1 MSHCLNKDGLS
12 ILIPLYNQVGVALA
26 TALSKQVVQCAKE
39 EEAKRNNK
47 NDNEDAQSSLGFEII
62 FADDGSADIAAKQ
75 CNAAIAQL
83 PYCQYI
89 ERPQNAGRSAIR
101 NYLAQVAHYKHL
113 LFLDGDVVIDRPNFV
128 QTYLAHRTDADVIIG
143 TLHFSR
149 EKTACETTEETM
161 EQTKITKEE
170 QQKAKSGVKDAKN
183 EAKGAKNEVK
193 KTTEPMLYDD
203 NLKYRYEQQF
213 LAQHPVKKRMQ
224 QPYASF
230 RTTNFM
236 VRRDLLLTYPFDET
250 FHEYGY
256 EDTLFGKQLKEHG
269 ATLIH
274 LDNAATIAD
283 YEDNATFVAKTEE
296 SLRTLAAHAHQLQG
310 YSTLLHTANKLKCL
324 HLQPL
329 IAFVFKLFKGLLHK
343 NLCSNSPSV
352 FLFNVYKL
360 GYYINLTCSINQTH

>member
-1 MSHCLNKDGLS
+1 MSCCLNKEGLS

-26 TALSKQVVQCAKE
+26 MALSKQVEQCAKE
-39 EEAKRNNK
+39 EKKK
-47 NDNEDAQSSLGFEII
+47 NEGKGNANDTISLGFEII
-62 FADDGSADIAAKQ
+62 FADDGSADATARQ
-75 CNAAIAQL
+75 RNAIIAQL

-89 ERPQNAGRSAIR
+89 EHPKNVGRSAIR
-101 NYLAQVAHYKHL
+101 NFLAHTAHYSHL
-113 LFLDGDVVIDRPNFV
+113 IFLDGDVAIKRGNFV
-128 QTYLAHRTDADVIIG
+128 QTYLAHRNDADVIIG

-149 EKTACETTEETM
+149 MQVACDTAEDIIGHTKRAKEET
-161 EQTKITKEE
+161 
-170 QQKAKSGVKDAKN
+170 
-183 EAKGAKNEVK
+183 K
-193 KTTEPMLYDD
+193 KTTEPVLYDD

-213 LAQHPVKKRMQ
+213 LAKHPVKKRMQ

-236 VRRDLLLTYPFDET
+236 VRRDLLLAYPFDET

-360 GYYINLTCSINQTH
+360 GYYINLTRSINQTH

>member
-1 MSHCLNKDGLS
+1 MSCCLNKEGLS

-26 TALSKQVVQCAKE
+26 MALSKQVEQCAKE
-39 EEAKRNNK
+39 EKKK
-47 NDNEDAQSSLGFEII
+47 NEGKGNANDTISLGFEII
-62 FADDGSADIAAKQ
+62 FADDGSADATARQ
-75 CNAAIAQL
+75 RNAIIAQL

-89 ERPQNAGRSAIR
+89 ERPKNVGRSAIR
-101 NYLAQVAHYKHL
+101 NFLAHTAHYSHL
-113 LFLDGDVVIDRPNFV
+113 IFLDGDVAIKRGNFV
-128 QTYLAHRTDADVIIG
+128 QTYLAHRNDADVIIG

-149 EKTACETTEETM
+149 MQVACDTAEDIIGHTKRAKEET
-161 EQTKITKEE
+161 
-170 QQKAKSGVKDAKN
+170 
-183 EAKGAKNEVK
+183 K

-213 LAQHPVKKRMQ
+213 LAKHPVKKRMQ

-236 VRRDLLLTYPFDET
+236 VRRDLLLAYPFDET

-310 YSTLLHTANKLKCL
+310 YSTLLHTAYKLECL

-329 IAFVFKLFKGLLHK
+329 IAFVFELFKGLLHK

-360 GYYINLTCSINQTH
+360 GYYVNLTRSINQTN

>member
-1 MSHCLNKDGLS
+1 MGRCLNKDGLS

-26 TALSKQVVQCAKE
+26 VALSKQVVQYAKE
-39 EEAKRNNK
+39 EEKKENEGK
-47 NDNEDAQSSLGFEII
+47 DNAEATISLGFEII
-62 FADDGSADIAAKQ
+62 FADDGSADAAAKQ
-75 CNAAIAQL
+75 RNAIIAQL
-83 PYCQYI
+83 PFCQYI
-89 ERPQNAGRSAIR
+89 ERPKNVGRSAIR
-101 NYLAQVAHYKHL
+101 NFLAQTAQYNHL
-113 LFLDGDVVIDRPNFV
+113 IFLDGDVAIERHDFV
-128 QTYLAHRTDADVIIG
+128 RTYLAHRNDADVIIG

-149 EKTACETTEETM
+149 MQMNCNTTEEIIG
-161 EQTKITKEE
+161 QTKEAKEE
-170 QQKAKSGVKDAKN
+170 TKVSS
-183 EAKGAKNEVK
+183 
-193 KTTEPMLYDD
+193 EPMLYDD
-203 NLKYRYEQQF
+203 NLKYRYEQRF
-213 LAQHPVKKRMQ
+213 LAKHPIKKRME

-236 VRRDLLLTYPFDET
+236 VRRDLMLAYPFDET

-256 EDTLFGKQLKEHG
+256 EDTLFGKQLKNHG

-310 YSTLLHTANKLKCL
+310 YSTLLHTVNRLKGL
-324 HLQPL
+324 HLLPL
-329 IAFVFKLFKGLLHK
+329 IALAFRLFKGLLHK

-360 GYYINLTCSINQTH
+360 GYFVSLTRSTNQAF

>member
-1 MSHCLNKDGLS
+1 MSCCLNKEGLS

-26 TALSKQVVQCAKE
+26 MALSKQVEQCAKE
-39 EEAKRNNK
+39 EKKK
-47 NDNEDAQSSLGFEII
+47 NEGKGNANDTISLGFEII
-62 FADDGSADIAAKQ
+62 FADDGSADATARQ
-75 CNAAIAQL
+75 RNAIIAQL

-89 ERPQNAGRSAIR
+89 ERPKNVGRSAIR
-101 NYLAQVAHYKHL
+101 NFLAHTAHYSHL
-113 LFLDGDVVIDRPNFV
+113 IFLDGDVAIKRGNFV
-128 QTYLAHRTDADVIIG
+128 QTYLAHRNDADVIIG

-149 EKTACETTEETM
+149 MQVACDTAEDIIGHTKRAKEET
-161 EQTKITKEE
+161 
-170 QQKAKSGVKDAKN
+170 
-183 EAKGAKNEVK
+183 K
-193 KTTEPMLYDD
+193 KTTEPVLYDD

-213 LAQHPVKKRMQ
+213 LAKHPVKKRMQ

-236 VRRDLLLTYPFDET
+236 VRRDLLLAYPFDET

-274 LDNAATIAD
+274 LDNAATISD

-324 HLQPL
+324 HLLPL
-329 IAFVFKLFKGLLHK
+329 IAFVFELFKGLLHK

-360 GYYINLTCSINQTH
+360 GYYVNLTRSINQTH

>member
-1 MSHCLNKDGLS
+1 MSCCLNKEGLS

-26 TALSKQVVQCAKE
+26 MALSKQVEQCAKE
-39 EEAKRNNK
+39 EKKK
-47 NDNEDAQSSLGFEII
+47 NEGKGNANDTISLGFEII
-62 FADDGSADIAAKQ
+62 FADDGSADATARQ
-75 CNAAIAQL
+75 RNAIIAQL

-89 ERPQNAGRSAIR
+89 ERPKNVGRSAIR
-101 NYLAQVAHYKHL
+101 NFLAHTAHYSHL
-113 LFLDGDVVIDRPNFV
+113 IFLDGDVAIKRGNFV
-128 QTYLAHRTDADVIIG
+128 QTYLAHRNDADVIIG

-149 EKTACETTEETM
+149 MQVACDTAEDIIGHTKRAKEET
-161 EQTKITKEE
+161 
-170 QQKAKSGVKDAKN
+170 
-183 EAKGAKNEVK
+183 K
-193 KTTEPMLYDD
+193 KTTEPVLYDD

-213 LAQHPVKKRMQ
+213 LAKHPVKKRMQ

-236 VRRDLLLTYPFDET
+236 VRRDLLLAYPFDET

-296 SLRTLAAHAHQLQG
+296 SLRTLAAHDHQLQD

-329 IAFVFKLFKGLLHK
+329 IAFVFKLFKDLLHK

-360 GYYINLTCSINQTH
+360 GYYVNLTRSINQTH

>member
-1 MSHCLNKDGLS
+1 MSCCLNKEGLS

-26 TALSKQVVQCAKE
+26 KALSKQVEQCAKE
-39 EEAKRNNK
+39 EKKK
-47 NDNEDAQSSLGFEII
+47 NEGKGNANDTISLGFEII
-62 FADDGSADIAAKQ
+62 FADDGSGDATARQ
-75 CNAAIAQL
+75 RNAIIAQL

-89 ERPQNAGRSAIR
+89 ERPKNVGRSAIR
-101 NYLAQVAHYKHL
+101 NFLAHTAHYSHL
-113 LFLDGDVVIDRPNFV
+113 IFLDGDVAIKRGNFV
-128 QTYLAHRTDADVIIG
+128 QTYLAHRNDADVIIG

-149 EKTACETTEETM
+149 MQVACDTAEDIIGHTKRAKEET
-161 EQTKITKEE
+161 
-170 QQKAKSGVKDAKN
+170 
-183 EAKGAKNEVK
+183 K
-193 KTTEPMLYDD
+193 KTTEPVLYDD

-213 LAQHPVKKRMQ
+213 LAKHPVKKRMQ

-236 VRRDLLLTYPFDET
+236 VRRDLLLAYPFDET

-324 HLQPL
+324 HLLPL
-329 IAFVFKLFKGLLHK
+329 IAFVFELFKGLLHK

-360 GYYINLTCSINQTH
+360 GYYVNLTRSINQTH

>member
-1 MSHCLNKDGLS
+1 MSCCLNKEGLS

-26 TALSKQVVQCAKE
+26 MALSKQVEQCAKE
-39 EEAKRNNK
+39 EKKK
-47 NDNEDAQSSLGFEII
+47 NEGKGNANDTISLGFEII
-62 FADDGSADIAAKQ
+62 FADDGSADATARQ
-75 CNAAIAQL
+75 RNAIIAQL

-89 ERPQNAGRSAIR
+89 ERPKNVGRSAIR
-101 NYLAQVAHYKHL
+101 NFLAHTAHYSHL
-113 LFLDGDVVIDRPNFV
+113 IFLDGDVAIKRGNFV
-128 QTYLAHRTDADVIIG
+128 QTYLAHRNDADVIIG

-149 EKTACETTEETM
+149 MQVACDTAEDIIGHTKRAKEET
-161 EQTKITKEE
+161 
-170 QQKAKSGVKDAKN
+170 
-183 EAKGAKNEVK
+183 K

-236 VRRDLLLTYPFDET
+236 VRRDLLLAYPFDET

-329 IAFVFKLFKGLLHK
+329 IAFVFELFKGLLHK

-360 GYYINLTCSINQTH
+360 GYYVNLTRSINQTN

>member
-1 MSHCLNKDGLS
+1 MSCCLNKEGLS

-26 TALSKQVVQCAKE
+26 MALSKQVEQCAKE
-39 EEAKRNNK
+39 EKKK
-47 NDNEDAQSSLGFEII
+47 NEGKGNANDTISLGFEII
-62 FADDGSADIAAKQ
+62 FADDGSADATARQ
-75 CNAAIAQL
+75 RNAIIAQL

-89 ERPQNAGRSAIR
+89 ERPKNVGRSAIR
-101 NYLAQVAHYKHL
+101 NFLAHTAHYSHL
-113 LFLDGDVVIDRPNFV
+113 IFLDGDVAIKRGNFV
-128 QTYLAHRTDADVIIG
+128 QTYLAHRNDADVIIG
-143 TLHFSR
+143 TLLFSR
-149 EKTACETTEETM
+149 MQVACDTAEDIIGHTKRAKEET
-161 EQTKITKEE
+161 
-170 QQKAKSGVKDAKN
+170 
-183 EAKGAKNEVK
+183 K

-236 VRRDLLLTYPFDET
+236 VRRDLLLAYPFDET

-310 YSTLLHTANKLKCL
+310 YSTLLHTANKLECL

-360 GYYINLTCSINQTH
+360 GYYVNLTRS

>member
-1 MSHCLNKDGLS
+1 MSCCLNKEGLS

-26 TALSKQVVQCAKE
+26 MALSKQVEQCAKE
-39 EEAKRNNK
+39 EKKENEGKGNA
-47 NDNEDAQSSLGFEII
+47 NDTISLGFEII
-62 FADDGSADIAAKQ
+62 FADDGSADATARQ
-75 CNAAIAQL
+75 RNAIIAQL

-89 ERPQNAGRSAIR
+89 ERPKNVGRSAIR
-101 NYLAQVAHYKHL
+101 NFLAHTAHYSHL
-113 LFLDGDVVIDRPNFV
+113 IFLDGDVAIKRGNFV
-128 QTYLAHRTDADVIIG
+128 QTYLAHRNDADVIIG

-149 EKTACETTEETM
+149 MQVACDTAEDIIGHTKRAKEET
-161 EQTKITKEE
+161 
-170 QQKAKSGVKDAKN
+170 
-183 EAKGAKNEVK
+183 K

-213 LAQHPVKKRMQ
+213 LAKHPVKKRMQ

-236 VRRDLLLTYPFDET
+236 VRRDLLLAYPFDET

-283 YEDNATFVAKTEE
+283 YEDNATFVTKTEE

-310 YSTLLHTANKLKCL
+310 YSTLLHTANRLKCL

-360 GYYINLTCSINQTH
+360 GYFVSLTRSTSQAS

>member
-1 MSHCLNKDGLS
+1 MSCCLNKEGLS

-26 TALSKQVVQCAKE
+26 MALSKQVEQCAKE
-39 EEAKRNNK
+39 EKKK
-47 NDNEDAQSSLGFEII
+47 NEGKGNANDTISLGFEII
-62 FADDGSADIAAKQ
+62 FADDGSADATARQ
-75 CNAAIAQL
+75 RNAIIAQL

-89 ERPQNAGRSAIR
+89 ERPKNVGRSAIR
-101 NYLAQVAHYKHL
+101 NFLAHTAHYSHL
-113 LFLDGDVVIDRPNFV
+113 IFLDGDVAIKRGNFV
-128 QTYLAHRTDADVIIG
+128 QTYLAHRNDADVIIG

-149 EKTACETTEETM
+149 MQVACDTAEDIIGHTKRAKEET
-161 EQTKITKEE
+161 
-170 QQKAKSGVKDAKN
+170 
-183 EAKGAKNEVK
+183 K

-213 LAQHPVKKRMQ
+213 LAKHPVKKRMQ

-236 VRRDLLLTYPFDET
+236 VRRDLLLAYPFDET

-329 IAFVFKLFKGLLHK
+329 IAFVFELFKGLLHK

-360 GYYINLTCSINQTH
+360 GYYVNLTRSIDQTN

>member
-1 MSHCLNKDGLS
+1 MSCCLNKEGLS

-26 TALSKQVVQCAKE
+26 MALSKQVEQCAKE
-39 EEAKRNNK
+39 EKKK
-47 NDNEDAQSSLGFEII
+47 NEGKGNANDTISLGFEII
-62 FADDGSADIAAKQ
+62 FADDGSADATARQ
-75 CNAAIAQL
+75 RNAIIAQL

-89 ERPQNAGRSAIR
+89 ERPKNVGRSAIR
-101 NYLAQVAHYKHL
+101 NFLAHTAHYSHL
-113 LFLDGDVVIDRPNFV
+113 IFLDGDVAIKRGNFV
-128 QTYLAHRTDADVIIG
+128 QTYLAHRNDADVIIG

-149 EKTACETTEETM
+149 MQVACDTAEDIIGHTKRAKEET
-161 EQTKITKEE
+161 
-170 QQKAKSGVKDAKN
+170 
-183 EAKGAKNEVK
+183 K
-193 KTTEPMLYDD
+193 KTTEPVLYDD

-213 LAQHPVKKRMQ
+213 LAKHPVKKRMQ

-236 VRRDLLLTYPFDET
+236 VRRDLLLAYPFDET

-283 YEDNATFVAKTEE
+283 YEDNVTFVAKTEE

-329 IAFVFKLFKGLLHK
+329 IAFVFELFKGLLHK

-360 GYYINLTCSINQTH
+360 GYYVNLTRS

>member
-1 MSHCLNKDGLS
+1 MSCCLNKEGLS

-26 TALSKQVVQCAKE
+26 MALSKQVEQCAKE
-39 EEAKRNNK
+39 EKKK
-47 NDNEDAQSSLGFEII
+47 NEGKGKGNANDTISLGFEII
-62 FADDGSADIAAKQ
+62 FADDGSADATARQ
-75 CNAAIAQL
+75 RNAIIAQL

-89 ERPQNAGRSAIR
+89 ERPKNVGRSAIR
-101 NYLAQVAHYKHL
+101 NFLAHTAHYSHL
-113 LFLDGDVVIDRPNFV
+113 IFLDGDVAIKRGNFV
-128 QTYLAHRTDADVIIG
+128 QTYLAHRNDADVIIG

-149 EKTACETTEETM
+149 MQVACDTAEDIIGHTKRAKEET
-161 EQTKITKEE
+161 
-170 QQKAKSGVKDAKN
+170 
-183 EAKGAKNEVK
+183 K
-193 KTTEPMLYDD
+193 KTTEPVLYDD

-213 LAQHPVKKRMQ
+213 LAKHPVKKRMQ

-236 VRRDLLLTYPFDET
+236 VRRDLLLAYPFDET

-269 ATLIH
+269 TTLIH

-310 YSTLLHTANKLKCL
+310 YSTLLQTVNKLKRL

-329 IAFVFKLFKGLLHK
+329 IAFAFGLFKGLLHK

-360 GYYINLTCSINQTH
+360 GYYINLTRSINQTN

>member
-1 MSHCLNKDGLS
+1 MSCCLNKEGLS

-26 TALSKQVVQCAKE
+26 MALSKQVEQCAKE
-39 EEAKRNNK
+39 EKKK
-47 NDNEDAQSSLGFEII
+47 NEGKGNANDTISLGFEII
-62 FADDGSADIAAKQ
+62 FADDGSADATARQ
-75 CNAAIAQL
+75 RNAIIAQL

-89 ERPQNAGRSAIR
+89 ERPKNVGRSAIR
-101 NYLAQVAHYKHL
+101 NFLAHTAHYSHL
-113 LFLDGDVVIDRPNFV
+113 IFLDGDVAIKRGNFV
-128 QTYLAHRTDADVIIG
+128 QTYLAHRNDADVIIG

-149 EKTACETTEETM
+149 MQVACDTAEDIIGHTKRAKEET
-161 EQTKITKEE
+161 
-170 QQKAKSGVKDAKN
+170 
-183 EAKGAKNEVK
+183 K

-213 LAQHPVKKRMQ
+213 LAKHPVKKRMQ

-236 VRRDLLLTYPFDET
+236 VRRDLLLAYPFDET

-310 YSTLLHTANKLKCL
+310 YSTLLQTVNKLKRL

-329 IAFVFKLFKGLLHK
+329 IAFVFELFKGLLHK

-360 GYYINLTCSINQTH
+360 GYYINLTRSINQTN

>member
-1 MSHCLNKDGLS
+1 MGRCLNKEGLS

-26 TALSKQVVQCAKE
+26 MALSKQVVQCTKE
-39 EEAKRNNK
+39 EEKKK
-47 NDNEDAQSSLGFEII
+47 NEGKGNAEATISLGFEII
-62 FADDGSADIAAKQ
+62 FADDGSADAAAKQ
-75 CNAAIAQL
+75 RNAIIAQL
-83 PYCQYI
+83 PFCQYI
-89 ERPQNAGRSAIR
+89 ERPKNAGRSAIR
-101 NYLAQVAHYKHL
+101 NFLAQTAHYNHL
-113 LFLDGDVVIDRPNFV
+113 IFLDGDVTIKRHDFV
-128 QTYLAHRTDADVIIG
+128 QTYLAHRNDADVIIG

-149 EKTACETTEETM
+149 MQVACDTTEKIIG
-161 EQTKITKEE
+161 QTKEAKEE
-170 QQKAKSGVKDAKN
+170 TKVSL
-183 EAKGAKNEVK
+183 
-193 KTTEPMLYDD
+193 EPMLYDD

-213 LAQHPVKKRMQ
+213 LAKHPIKKRME

-236 VRRDLLLTYPFDET
+236 VRRDLMLAYPFDET

-256 EDTLFGKQLKEHG
+256 EDTLFGKQLKSHG

-296 SLRTLAAHAHQLQG
+296 SLRTLAAHVHQLQG
-310 YSTLLHTANKLKCL
+310 YSTLLHTVNRLKGL
-324 HLQPL
+324 HLLPL
-329 IAFVFKLFKGLLHK
+329 IALSFRLFKGLLHK

-360 GYYINLTCSINQTH
+360 GYFVSLTRSSSQAF

>member
-1 MSHCLNKDGLS
+1 MGRCLNKDGLS

-26 TALSKQVVQCAKE
+26 MALSKQVEQCAKE
-39 EEAKRNNK
+39 EEKKK
-47 NDNEDAQSSLGFEII
+47 NEGKDNAEATISLGFEII
-62 FADDGSADIAAKQ
+62 FADDGSADIAAKKR
-75 CNAAIAQL
+75 NAIIAQL
-83 PYCQYI
+83 PFCQYI
-89 ERPQNAGRSAIR
+89 ERPKNTGRSAIR
-101 NYLAQVAHYKHL
+101 NFLAHTAHYSHL
-113 LFLDGDVVIDRPNFV
+113 IFLDGDVAIKRGNFV
-128 QTYLAHRTDADVIIG
+128 RTYLAHRNDADVIIG

-149 EKTACETTEETM
+149 MQLDCDTTEEIIG
-161 EQTKITKEE
+161 QTKEAKEE
-170 QQKAKSGVKDAKN
+170 TKVSS
-183 EAKGAKNEVK
+183 
-193 KTTEPMLYDD
+193 EPMLYDN

-213 LAQHPVKKRMQ
+213 LAKHPIKKRME

-236 VRRDLLLTYPFDET
+236 VRRDLMLAYPFDET

-256 EDTLFGKQLKEHG
+256 EDTLFGKQLKNHG

-310 YSTLLHTANKLKCL
+310 YSTLLHTVNRLKGL
-324 HLQPL
+324 HLLPL
-329 IAFVFKLFKGLLHK
+329 IALAFRLFKGLLHK

-360 GYYINLTCSINQTH
+360 GYFVNLTRSINQAF

>member
-1 MSHCLNKDGLS
+1 MSCCLNKEGLS

-26 TALSKQVVQCAKE
+26 MALSKQVEQCAKE
-39 EEAKRNNK
+39 EKKK
-47 NDNEDAQSSLGFEII
+47 NEGKGNANDTISLGFEII
-62 FADDGSADIAAKQ
+62 FADDGSADATARQ
-75 CNAAIAQL
+75 RNAIIAQL

-89 ERPQNAGRSAIR
+89 ERPKNVGRSAIR
-101 NYLAQVAHYKHL
+101 NFLAHTAHYSHL
-113 LFLDGDVVIDRPNFV
+113 IFLDGDVAIKRGNIV
-128 QTYLAHRTDADVIIG
+128 QTYLAHRNDADVIIG

-149 EKTACETTEETM
+149 MQVACDTAEDIIGHTKRAKEET
-161 EQTKITKEE
+161 
-170 QQKAKSGVKDAKN
+170 
-183 EAKGAKNEVK
+183 K
-193 KTTEPMLYDD
+193 KTTEPVLYDD

-213 LAQHPVKKRMQ
+213 LAKHPVKKRMQ

-236 VRRDLLLTYPFDET
+236 VRRDLLLAYPFDET

-310 YSTLLHTANKLKCL
+310 YSTLLHTANELKCL

-360 GYYINLTCSINQTH
+360 GYYVNLTRSINQTN

>member
-1 MSHCLNKDGLS
+1 MSCCLNKEGLS

-26 TALSKQVVQCAKE
+26 MALSKQVEQCAKE
-39 EEAKRNNK
+39 EKKK
-47 NDNEDAQSSLGFEII
+47 NEGKGNANDTISLGFEII
-62 FADDGSADIAAKQ
+62 FADDGSGDATARQ
-75 CNAAIAQL
+75 RNAIIAQL

-89 ERPQNAGRSAIR
+89 ERPKNVGRSAIR
-101 NYLAQVAHYKHL
+101 NFLAHTAHYSHL
-113 LFLDGDVVIDRPNFV
+113 IFLDGDVAIKRGNFV
-128 QTYLAHRTDADVIIG
+128 QTYLAHRNDADVIIG

-149 EKTACETTEETM
+149 MQVACDTAEDIIGHTKRAKEET
-161 EQTKITKEE
+161 
-170 QQKAKSGVKDAKN
+170 
-183 EAKGAKNEVK
+183 K
-193 KTTEPMLYDD
+193 KTTEPVLYDD

-213 LAQHPVKKRMQ
+213 LAKHPVKKRMQ

-236 VRRDLLLTYPFDET
+236 VRRDLLLAYPFDET

-324 HLQPL
+324 HLLPL
-329 IAFVFKLFKGLLHK
+329 IAFVFELFKGLLHK

-360 GYYINLTCSINQTH
+360 GYYVNLTRSINQTH

>member
-1 MSHCLNKDGLS
+1 MSCCLNKEGLS

-26 TALSKQVVQCAKE
+26 MALSKQVEQCAKE
-39 EEAKRNNK
+39 EKKK
-47 NDNEDAQSSLGFEII
+47 NEGKGNANDTISLGFEII
-62 FADDGSADIAAKQ
+62 FADDGSADATARQ
-75 CNAAIAQL
+75 RNAIIAQL

-89 ERPQNAGRSAIR
+89 ERPKNVGRSAIR
-101 NYLAQVAHYKHL
+101 NFLAHTAHYSHL
-113 LFLDGDVVIDRPNFV
+113 IFLDGDVAIKRGNFV
-128 QTYLAHRTDADVIIG
+128 QTYLAHRNDADVIIG

-149 EKTACETTEETM
+149 MQVACDTAEDIIGHTKRAKEET
-161 EQTKITKEE
+161 
-170 QQKAKSGVKDAKN
+170 
-183 EAKGAKNEVK
+183 K
-193 KTTEPMLYDD
+193 KTTEPVLYDD

-213 LAQHPVKKRMQ
+213 LAKHPVKKRMQ

-236 VRRDLLLTYPFDET
+236 VRRDLLLAYPFDET

-329 IAFVFKLFKGLLHK
+329 IAFVFKLFKDLLHK

-360 GYYINLTCSINQTH
+360 GYYINLTRSINQTN

>member
-1 MSHCLNKDGLS
+1 MSCCLNKEGLS

-26 TALSKQVVQCAKE
+26 MALSKQVEQCAKE
-39 EEAKRNNK
+39 EKKK
-47 NDNEDAQSSLGFEII
+47 NEGKGNANDTISLGFEII
-62 FADDGSADIAAKQ
+62 FADDGSADATARQ
-75 CNAAIAQL
+75 RNAIIAQL

-89 ERPQNAGRSAIR
+89 ERPKNVGRSAIR
-101 NYLAQVAHYKHL
+101 NFLAHTAHYSHL
-113 LFLDGDVVIDRPNFV
+113 IFLDGDVAIKRGNFV
-128 QTYLAHRTDADVIIG
+128 QTYLAHRNDADVIIG
-143 TLHFSR
+143 TLLFSR
-149 EKTACETTEETM
+149 MQVACDTAEDIIGHTKRAKEET
-161 EQTKITKEE
+161 
-170 QQKAKSGVKDAKN
+170 
-183 EAKGAKNEVK
+183 K

-213 LAQHPVKKRMQ
+213 LAKHPVKKRMQ

-236 VRRDLLLTYPFDET
+236 VRRDLLLAYPFDET

-360 GYYINLTCSINQTH
+360 GYYVNLTRSINQTH

>member
-143 TLHFSR
+143 ILHFSR

-161 EQTKITKEE
+161 EQTKIAKEE
-170 QQKAKSGVKDAKN
+170 QQKSKNEAKDAKN
-183 EAKGAKNEVK
+183 EAK

-213 LAQHPVKKRMQ
+213 LTQHPVKKRMQ

-236 VRRDLLLTYPFDET
+236 VRRDLLLAYPFDET

-310 YSTLLHTANKLKCL
+310 YSTLLQTVNKLKRL
-324 HLQPL
+324 HLQHL
-329 IAFVFKLFKGLLHK
+329 IAFAFGLFKGLLHK
-343 NLCSNSPSV
+343 NLCSKSPSV

-360 GYYINLTCSINQTH
+360 GYYVNLTRSINQTH

>member
-1 MSHCLNKDGLS
+1 MSCCLNKEGLS

-26 TALSKQVVQCAKE
+26 MALSKQVEQCAKE
-39 EEAKRNNK
+39 EKKK
-47 NDNEDAQSSLGFEII
+47 NEGKGNANDTISLGFEII
-62 FADDGSADIAAKQ
+62 FADDGSADATARQ
-75 CNAAIAQL
+75 RNAIIAQL

-89 ERPQNAGRSAIR
+89 ERPKNVGRSAIR
-101 NYLAQVAHYKHL
+101 NFLAHTAHYSHL
-113 LFLDGDVVIDRPNFV
+113 IFLDGDVAIKRGNFV
-128 QTYLAHRTDADVIIG
+128 QTYLAHRNDADVIIG

-149 EKTACETTEETM
+149 MQVACDTAEDIIGHTKRAKEET
-161 EQTKITKEE
+161 
-170 QQKAKSGVKDAKN
+170 
-183 EAKGAKNEVK
+183 K

-213 LAQHPVKKRMQ
+213 LAKHPVKKRMQ

-236 VRRDLLLTYPFDET
+236 VRRDLLLAYPFDET

-329 IAFVFKLFKGLLHK
+329 IAFVFELFKGLLHK

-360 GYYINLTCSINQTH
+360 GYYINFTRSINQTN

>member
-26 TALSKQVVQCAKE
+26 MALSKQVEQCAKE
-39 EEAKRNNK
+39 EKKK
-47 NDNEDAQSSLGFEII
+47 NEGKGNANDTISLGFEII
-62 FADDGSADIAAKQ
+62 FADDGSADATARQ
-75 CNAAIAQL
+75 RNAIIAQL

-89 ERPQNAGRSAIR
+89 ERPKNVGRSAIR
-101 NYLAQVAHYKHL
+101 NFLAHTAHYSHL
-113 LFLDGDVVIDRPNFV
+113 IFLDGDVAIKRGNFV
-128 QTYLAHRTDADVIIG
+128 QTYLAHRNDADVIIG

-149 EKTACETTEETM
+149 MQVACDTAEDIIGHTKRAKEET
-161 EQTKITKEE
+161 
-170 QQKAKSGVKDAKN
+170 
-183 EAKGAKNEVK
+183 K
-193 KTTEPMLYDD
+193 KTTEPVLYDD

-213 LAQHPVKKRMQ
+213 LAKHPVKKRMQ

-236 VRRDLLLTYPFDET
+236 VRRDLLLAYPFDET

-296 SLRTLAAHAHQLQG
+296 SLRTLAAHTHQLQG
-310 YSTLLHTANKLKCL
+310 YSTLLQTANKLKSL
-324 HLQPL
+324 HLLPL
-329 IAFVFKLFKGLLHK
+329 IAFVFGLFKGLLHK

-360 GYYINLTCSINQTH
+360 GYYIHLTRSISQTH

>member
-1 MSHCLNKDGLS
+1 MSCCLNKEGLS

-26 TALSKQVVQCAKE
+26 MALSKQVEQCAKE
-39 EEAKRNNK
+39 EKKK
-47 NDNEDAQSSLGFEII
+47 NEGKGNANDTISLGFEII
-62 FADDGSADIAAKQ
+62 FADDGSADATARQ
-75 CNAAIAQL
+75 RNAIIAQL

-89 ERPQNAGRSAIR
+89 ERPKNVGRSAIR
-101 NYLAQVAHYKHL
+101 NFLAHTAHYSHL
-113 LFLDGDVVIDRPNFV
+113 IFLDGDVAIKRGNFV
-128 QTYLAHRTDADVIIG
+128 QTYLAHRNDADVIIG

-149 EKTACETTEETM
+149 MQVACDTAEDIIGHTKRAKEET
-161 EQTKITKEE
+161 
-170 QQKAKSGVKDAKN
+170 
-183 EAKGAKNEVK
+183 K

-213 LAQHPVKKRMQ
+213 LAKHPVKKRMQ

-236 VRRDLLLTYPFDET
+236 VRRDLLLAYPFDET

-360 GYYINLTCSINQTH
+360 GYYINLTRSINQTH

>member
-1 MSHCLNKDGLS
+1 MSCCLNKEGLS

-26 TALSKQVVQCAKE
+26 MALSKQVEQCAKE
-39 EEAKRNNK
+39 EKKK
-47 NDNEDAQSSLGFEII
+47 NEGKGNANDTISLGFEII
-62 FADDGSADIAAKQ
+62 FADDGSADATARQ
-75 CNAAIAQL
+75 RNAIIAQL

-89 ERPQNAGRSAIR
+89 ERPKNVGRSAIR
-101 NYLAQVAHYKHL
+101 NFLAHTAHYSHL
-113 LFLDGDVVIDRPNFV
+113 IFLDGDVAIKRGNFV
-128 QTYLAHRTDADVIIG
+128 QTYLAHRNDADVIIG

-149 EKTACETTEETM
+149 MQVACDTAEDIIGHTKRAKEET
-161 EQTKITKEE
+161 
-170 QQKAKSGVKDAKN
+170 
-183 EAKGAKNEVK
+183 K
-193 KTTEPMLYDD
+193 KTTEPVLYDD

-213 LAQHPVKKRMQ
+213 LAKHPVKKRMQ

-236 VRRDLLLTYPFDET
+236 VRRDLLLAYPFDET

-343 NLCSNSPSV
+343 NLCSKSPSV

-360 GYYINLTCSINQTH
+360 GYYVNLTRSINQTH

>member
-1 MSHCLNKDGLS
+1 MSCCLNKEGLS

-26 TALSKQVVQCAKE
+26 MALSKQVEQCAKE
-39 EEAKRNNK
+39 EKKK
-47 NDNEDAQSSLGFEII
+47 NEGKGNANDTISLGFEII
-62 FADDGSADIAAKQ
+62 FADDGSADATARQ
-75 CNAAIAQL
+75 RNAIIAQL

-89 ERPQNAGRSAIR
+89 ERPKNVGRSAIR
-101 NYLAQVAHYKHL
+101 NFLAHTAHYSHL
-113 LFLDGDVVIDRPNFV
+113 IFLDGDVAIKRGNFV
-128 QTYLAHRTDADVIIG
+128 QTYLAHRNDADVIIG

-149 EKTACETTEETM
+149 VQVACDTAEDIIGHTKRAKEET
-161 EQTKITKEE
+161 
-170 QQKAKSGVKDAKN
+170 
-183 EAKGAKNEVK
+183 K
-193 KTTEPMLYDD
+193 KTTEPVLYDD

-236 VRRDLLLTYPFDET
+236 VRRDLLLAYPFDET

-329 IAFVFKLFKGLLHK
+329 IAFVFELFKGLLHK

-360 GYYINLTCSINQTH
+360 GYYINLTRSINQTN

>member
-1 MSHCLNKDGLS
+1 MSCCLNKEGLS

-26 TALSKQVVQCAKE
+26 MALSKQVEQCAKE
-39 EEAKRNNK
+39 EKKK
-47 NDNEDAQSSLGFEII
+47 NEGKGNANDTISLGFEII
-62 FADDGSADIAAKQ
+62 FADDGSADATARQ
-75 CNAAIAQL
+75 RNAIIAQL

-89 ERPQNAGRSAIR
+89 ERPKNVGRSAIR
-101 NYLAQVAHYKHL
+101 NFLAHTAHYSHL
-113 LFLDGDVVIDRPNFV
+113 IFLDGDVAIKRGNFV
-128 QTYLAHRTDADVIIG
+128 QTYLAHRNDADVIIG

-149 EKTACETTEETM
+149 MQVACDTAEDIIGHTKRAKEET
-161 EQTKITKEE
+161 
-170 QQKAKSGVKDAKN
+170 
-183 EAKGAKNEVK
+183 K
-193 KTTEPMLYDD
+193 KTTEPVLYDD

-236 VRRDLLLTYPFDET
+236 VRRDLLLAYPFDET

-296 SLRTLAAHAHQLQG
+296 SLHTLAAHAHQLQG

-360 GYYINLTCSINQTH
+360 GYYINLTRSINQTH

>member
-1 MSHCLNKDGLS
+1 MSRRLNKEGLS

-26 TALSKQVVQCAKE
+26 MALSKQVEQCAKE
-39 EEAKRNNK
+39 EKKK
-47 NDNEDAQSSLGFEII
+47 NEGKGNANDTISLGFEII
-62 FADDGSADIAAKQ
+62 FADDGSADATARQ
-75 CNAAIAQL
+75 RNAIIAQL

-89 ERPQNAGRSAIR
+89 ERPKNTGRSAIR
-101 NYLAQVAHYKHL
+101 NFLAHTAHYNHL
-113 LFLDGDVVIDRPNFV
+113 IFLDGDVTIERHDFV
-128 QTYLAHRTDADVIIG
+128 QTYLTHRNDADVIIG

-149 EKTACETTEETM
+149 MQLDCDTTEEIIG
-161 EQTKITKEE
+161 QTKEAKEE
-170 QQKAKSGVKDAKN
+170 TKVSS
-183 EAKGAKNEVK
+183 
-193 KTTEPMLYDD
+193 EPMLYDD

-213 LAQHPVKKRMQ
+213 LAKHPTKKRME

-236 VRRDLLLTYPFDET
+236 VRRDLMLAYPFDET

-256 EDTLFGKQLKEHG
+256 EDTLFGKQLKSHG

-310 YSTLLHTANKLKCL
+310 YSTLLYTVNKLKGL
-324 HLQPL
+324 HLLPL
-329 IAFVFKLFKGLLHK
+329 IALAFRLFKGLLHK

-360 GYYINLTCSINQTH
+360 GYFVNLTRSTNQAF

>member
-1 MSHCLNKDGLS
+1 MSCCLNKEGLS

-26 TALSKQVVQCAKE
+26 MALSKQVEQCAKE
-39 EEAKRNNK
+39 EKKK
-47 NDNEDAQSSLGFEII
+47 NEGKGNANDTISLGFEII
-62 FADDGSADIAAKQ
+62 FADDGSADATARQ
-75 CNAAIAQL
+75 RNAIIAQL

-89 ERPQNAGRSAIR
+89 EHPKNVGRSAIR
-101 NYLAQVAHYKHL
+101 NFLAHTAHYSHL
-113 LFLDGDVVIDRPNFV
+113 IFLDGDVAIKRGNFV
-128 QTYLAHRTDADVIIG
+128 QTYLAHRNDADVIIG

-149 EKTACETTEETM
+149 MQVACDTAEDIIGHTKRAKEET
-161 EQTKITKEE
+161 
-170 QQKAKSGVKDAKN
+170 
-183 EAKGAKNEVK
+183 K
-193 KTTEPMLYDD
+193 KTTEPVLYDD

-213 LAQHPVKKRMQ
+213 LAKHPVKKRMQ

-236 VRRDLLLTYPFDET
+236 VRRDLLLAYPFDET

-283 YEDNATFVAKTEE
+283 YEDNTTFIAKTEE

-310 YSTLLHTANKLKCL
+310 YSTLLQTVNKLKRL

-329 IAFVFKLFKGLLHK
+329 IAFAFGLFKGLLHK

-360 GYYINLTCSINQTH
+360 GYYVNLTRSINQTH

>member
-12 ILIPLYNQVGVALA
+12 ILIPLYNQVGLALA

-89 ERPQNAGRSAIR
+89 ERPKNAGRSAIR
-101 NYLAQVAHYKHL
+101 NYLAQVAHHKHL

-128 QTYLAHRTDADVIIG
+128 QTYLRADADVIIG

-149 EKTACETTEETM
+149 VKTACETTEETSD
-161 EQTKITKEE
+161 QTKIAKEE
-170 QQKAKSGVKDAKN
+170 LKDAKK
-183 EAKGAKNEVK
+183 EAKDAKDEAK

-213 LAQHPVKKRMQ
+213 LAKHPVKKRMQ

-230 RTTNFM
+230 RTTNLM
-236 VRRDLLLTYPFDET
+236 VHRDLLLAYPFDET
-250 FHEYGY
+250 FLEYGY

-329 IAFVFKLFKGLLHK
+329 IAFVFELFKGLLHK

-360 GYYINLTCSINQTH
+360 GYFVSLTRSTSQAS

>member
-1 MSHCLNKDGLS
+1 MSCYLNKEGLS

-26 TALSKQVVQCAKE
+26 MALSKQVEQCAKE
-39 EEAKRNNK
+39 EKKK
-47 NDNEDAQSSLGFEII
+47 NEGKGNANDTISLGFEII
-62 FADDGSADIAAKQ
+62 FADDGSADATARQ
-75 CNAAIAQL
+75 RNAIIAQL

-89 ERPQNAGRSAIR
+89 ERPKNVGRSAIR
-101 NYLAQVAHYKHL
+101 NFLAHTAHYSHL
-113 LFLDGDVVIDRPNFV
+113 IFLDGDVAIKRGNFV
-128 QTYLAHRTDADVIIG
+128 QTYLAHRNDADVIIG

-149 EKTACETTEETM
+149 MQVACDTAEDIIGHTKRAKEET
-161 EQTKITKEE
+161 
-170 QQKAKSGVKDAKN
+170 
-183 EAKGAKNEVK
+183 K
-193 KTTEPMLYDD
+193 KTTEPVLYDD

-213 LAQHPVKKRMQ
+213 LAKHPVKKRMQ

-236 VRRDLLLTYPFDET
+236 VRRDLLLAYPFDET

-310 YSTLLHTANKLKCL
+310 YSTLLQTVNKLKRL

-329 IAFVFKLFKGLLHK
+329 IAFAFGLFKGLLHK

-360 GYYINLTCSINQTH
+360 GYYINLTRSINQTN

>member
-39 EEAKRNNK
+39 EEAKRNNR

-62 FADDGSADIAAKQ
+62 FADDGSADIAAKR

-83 PYCQYI
+83 PFCQYI
-89 ERPQNAGRSAIR
+89 ERPKNAGRSAIR
-101 NYLAQVAHYKHL
+101 NYLAQMAHHKHL

-128 QTYLAHRTDADVIIG
+128 RTYLAHRTDADVIIG

-149 EKTACETTEETM
+149 VKTACETTEETIK
-161 EQTKITKEE
+161 QTKIAREE
-170 QQKAKSGVKDAKN
+170 LQK
-183 EAKGAKNEVK
+183 AKNEVK
-193 KTTEPMLYDD
+193 DIKDEAKKATEPMLYDD

-213 LAQHPVKKRMQ
+213 LAKHPVKKRMQ

-236 VRRDLLLTYPFDET
+236 VRRDLLLAYPFDET

-296 SLRTLAAHAHQLQG
+296 SLRTLAAHTHQLQG
-310 YSTLLHTANKLKCL
+310 YSTLLQTANKLQSL
-324 HLQPL
+324 HLLPL
-329 IAFVFKLFKGLLHK
+329 IAFVFGLFKGLLHK

-360 GYYINLTCSINQTH
+360 GYYIHLTRSISQTH

>member
-1 MSHCLNKDGLS
+1 MSCCLNKEGLS

-26 TALSKQVVQCAKE
+26 MALSKQVEQCAKE
-39 EEAKRNNK
+39 EKK
-47 NDNEDAQSSLGFEII
+47 NEGKGNANDTISLGFEII
-62 FADDGSADIAAKQ
+62 FADDGSADATARQ
-75 CNAAIAQL
+75 RNAIIAQL

-89 ERPQNAGRSAIR
+89 ERPKNVGRSAIR
-101 NYLAQVAHYKHL
+101 NFLAHTAHYSHL
-113 LFLDGDVVIDRPNFV
+113 IFLDGDVAIKRGNFV
-128 QTYLAHRTDADVIIG
+128 QTYLAHRNDADVIIG

-149 EKTACETTEETM
+149 MQVACDTAEDIIGHTKRAKEET
-161 EQTKITKEE
+161 
-170 QQKAKSGVKDAKN
+170 
-183 EAKGAKNEVK
+183 K

-213 LAQHPVKKRMQ
+213 LAKHPVKKRMQ

-236 VRRDLLLTYPFDET
+236 VRRDLLLAYPFDET

-324 HLQPL
+324 HLQSL

-360 GYYINLTCSINQTH
+360 GYYVNLTRSINQTH

>member
-1 MSHCLNKDGLS
+1 MSHCLNKEGLS

-26 TALSKQVVQCAKE
+26 MALSKQVEQCAKE
-39 EEAKRNNK
+39 EKKK
-47 NDNEDAQSSLGFEII
+47 NEGKGNANDTISLGFEII
-62 FADDGSADIAAKQ
+62 FADDGSADATARQ
-75 CNAAIAQL
+75 RNAIIAQL

-89 ERPQNAGRSAIR
+89 ERPKNVGRSAIR
-101 NYLAQVAHYKHL
+101 NFLAHTAHYSHL
-113 LFLDGDVVIDRPNFV
+113 IFLDGDVAIKRGNFV
-128 QTYLAHRTDADVIIG
+128 QTYLAHRNDADVIIG

-149 EKTACETTEETM
+149 MQVACDTAEDIIGHTKRAKEET
-161 EQTKITKEE
+161 
-170 QQKAKSGVKDAKN
+170 
-183 EAKGAKNEVK
+183 K
-193 KTTEPMLYDD
+193 KTTEPVLYDD

-213 LAQHPVKKRMQ
+213 LAKHPVKKRMQ

-236 VRRDLLLTYPFDET
+236 VRRDLLLAYPFDET

-310 YSTLLHTANKLKCL
+310 YSTLLHTANKLECL

-329 IAFVFKLFKGLLHK
+329 IAFVFELFKGLLHK

-360 GYYINLTCSINQTH
+360 GYYVNLTRSINQTN

>member
-1 MSHCLNKDGLS
+1 MSCCLNKEGLS

-26 TALSKQVVQCAKE
+26 MALSKQVEQCAKE
-39 EEAKRNNK
+39 EKKK
-47 NDNEDAQSSLGFEII
+47 NEGKGNANDTISLGFEII
-62 FADDGSADIAAKQ
+62 FADDGSADATARQ
-75 CNAAIAQL
+75 RNAIIAQL

-89 ERPQNAGRSAIR
+89 ERPKNVGRSAIR
-101 NYLAQVAHYKHL
+101 NFLAHTAHYSHL
-113 LFLDGDVVIDRPNFV
+113 IFLDGDVAIKRGNFV
-128 QTYLAHRTDADVIIG
+128 QTYLAHRNDADVIIG

-149 EKTACETTEETM
+149 MQVACDTAEDIIGHTKRAKEET
-161 EQTKITKEE
+161 
-170 QQKAKSGVKDAKN
+170 
-183 EAKGAKNEVK
+183 K
-193 KTTEPMLYDD
+193 KTTEPVLYDD

-213 LAQHPVKKRMQ
+213 LAKHPVKKRMQ

-236 VRRDLLLTYPFDET
+236 VRRDLLLAYPFDET

-329 IAFVFKLFKGLLHK
+329 IAFVFELFKGLLHK

-360 GYYINLTCSINQTH
+360 GYYINLTRSINQTN

>member
-1 MSHCLNKDGLS
+1 MSRCLNKEGLS

-26 TALSKQVVQCAKE
+26 MALSKQVAQCAKE
-39 EEAKRNNK
+39 EEKKK
-47 NDNEDAQSSLGFEII
+47 NEGKDNAEATISLGFEII
-62 FADDGSADIAAKQ
+62 FADDGSADIAAKKR
-75 CNAAIAQL
+75 NAIIAQL
-83 PYCQYI
+83 PFCQYI
-89 ERPQNAGRSAIR
+89 ERPKNAGRSAIR
-101 NYLAQVAHYKHL
+101 NFLAQTAHYNHL
-113 LFLDGDVVIDRPNFV
+113 IFLDGDVTIERSDFV
-128 QTYLAHRTDADVIIG
+128 RTYLAHRNDADVIIG

-149 EKTACETTEETM
+149 MQMDCDTTEEIIG
-161 EQTKITKEE
+161 QTKEANEETKV
-170 QQKAKSGVKDAKN
+170 SS
-183 EAKGAKNEVK
+183 
-193 KTTEPMLYDD
+193 EPMLYDD
-203 NLKYRYEQQF
+203 NLKYRYEQLF
-213 LAQHPVKKRMQ
+213 LAKHPIKKRME

-236 VRRDLLLTYPFDET
+236 VRRDLMLAYPFDET

-310 YSTLLHTANKLKCL
+310 YSTLLHTVNRLKGL
-324 HLQPL
+324 HLLPL
-329 IAFVFKLFKGLLHK
+329 ITLAFRLFKGLLHK

-360 GYYINLTCSINQTH
+360 GYFVSLTRSSNQAF

>member
-1 MSHCLNKDGLS
+1 
-12 ILIPLYNQVGVALA
+12 
-26 TALSKQVVQCAKE
+26 
-39 EEAKRNNK
+39 
-47 NDNEDAQSSLGFEII
+47 
-62 FADDGSADIAAKQ
+62 
-75 CNAAIAQL
+75 
-83 PYCQYI
+83 
-89 ERPQNAGRSAIR
+89 
-101 NYLAQVAHYKHL
+101 
-113 LFLDGDVVIDRPNFV
+113 
-128 QTYLAHRTDADVIIG
+128 
-143 TLHFSR
+143 
-149 EKTACETTEETM
+149 
-161 EQTKITKEE
+161 
-170 QQKAKSGVKDAKN
+170 
-183 EAKGAKNEVK
+183 
-193 KTTEPMLYDD
+193 
-203 NLKYRYEQQF
+203 
-213 LAQHPVKKRMQ
+213 MQ

-236 VRRDLLLTYPFDET
+236 VRRDLLLAYPFDET

-329 IAFVFKLFKGLLHK
+329 IAFVFKLFKDLLHK

-360 GYYINLTCSINQTH
+360 GYYINLTRSINQTN

>member
-1 MSHCLNKDGLS
+1 MSCCLNKEGLS

-26 TALSKQVVQCAKE
+26 MALSKQVEQCAKE
-39 EEAKRNNK
+39 EKKK
-47 NDNEDAQSSLGFEII
+47 NEGKGNANDTISLGFEII
-62 FADDGSADIAAKQ
+62 FADDGSADATARQ
-75 CNAAIAQL
+75 RNAIIAQL

-89 ERPQNAGRSAIR
+89 ERPKNVGRSAIR
-101 NYLAQVAHYKHL
+101 NFLAHTAHYSHL
-113 LFLDGDVVIDRPNFV
+113 IFLDGDVAIKRGNFV
-128 QTYLAHRTDADVIIG
+128 QTYLAHRNDADVIIG

-149 EKTACETTEETM
+149 MQVACDTAEDIIGHTKRAKEET
-161 EQTKITKEE
+161 
-170 QQKAKSGVKDAKN
+170 
-183 EAKGAKNEVK
+183 K
-193 KTTEPMLYDD
+193 KTTEPVLYDD

-213 LAQHPVKKRMQ
+213 LAKHPVKKRMQ

-236 VRRDLLLTYPFDET
+236 VRRDLLLAYPFDET

-283 YEDNATFVAKTEE
+283 YEDNVTFVAKTEE

-329 IAFVFKLFKGLLHK
+329 IAFVFELFKGLLHK

-360 GYYINLTCSINQTH
+360 GYYVNLTRSISQTH